1 MREFDRKYVSWN
13 SLNVIV
19 YEYRNI
25 LLKVENQYTS
35 VMGKYGLKDKTC
47 SFSLFIVGLVLNLL
61 MAFSLQRRLQ
71 IILLKS
77 MVWWKFY
84 SNMLPMTS

>member
-1 MREFDRKYVSWN
+1 MRMKLCDHKGLFTLLMKFERFDRNMCLGN

-19 YEYRNI
+19 YDYRNI

-47 SFSLFIVGLVLNLL
+47 SFSHFIVG
-61 MAFSLQRRLQ
+61 
-71 IILLKS
+71 
-77 MVWWKFY
+77 WC
-84 SNMLPMTS
+84 

>member
-1 MREFDRKYVSWN
+1 MRMKLCDRKGLFTLLMKYERFDRNMSWN

-19 YEYRNI
+19 NYYRNI

-47 SFSLFIVGLVLNLL
+47 SFSLFIVG
-61 MAFSLQRRLQ
+61 
-71 IILLKS
+71 
-77 MVWWKFY
+77 WC
-84 SNMLPMTS
+84 

>member
-1 MREFDRKYVSWN
+1 MSWN

-19 YEYRNI
+19 YDYRNI

-47 SFSLFIVGLVLNLL
+47 SFSLFIVG
-61 MAFSLQRRLQ
+61 
-71 IILLKS
+71 
-77 MVWWKFY
+77 
-84 SNMLPMTS
+84 